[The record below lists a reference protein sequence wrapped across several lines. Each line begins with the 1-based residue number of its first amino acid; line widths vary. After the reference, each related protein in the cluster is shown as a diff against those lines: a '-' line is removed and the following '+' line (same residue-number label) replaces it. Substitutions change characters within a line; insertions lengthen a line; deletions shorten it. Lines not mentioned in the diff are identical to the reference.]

1 MTNPFK
7 KYRIDSLFFRSFA
20 VLMILVLL
28 CIAWA
33 SYRIS
38 SNSLVRTS
46 SHYQQLLLDELNN
59 EISTRLVM
67 IEQISLS
74 TSRDNELITFL
85 RDRQDEY
92 DRYRRSLSVE
102 HALANLTYSIPLI
115 QGIDLYMQRPLR
127 GDANSYIQFRSLD
140 DLANQ
145 DWAEALDNND
155 FAWSGKH
162 EIPSFQ
168 GDVPVLS
175 FARKIVEEDKYLGVL
190 VVHVKARE
198 IERLLAGHSSA
209 ANRMMIDTLG
219 EQTLEIGQTLGSAE
233 LSRWI
238 DVKSEQSGYVH
249 IRGDGGLD
257 DSLLV
262 YSKPAD
268 SHWML
273 VEITDWSEITSSS
286 FRLAF
291 VIGLIGIGAML
302 LVLLLTHYLSR
313 QFTKPIKQLVAA
325 MRMYFVDGNNVE
337 LPGDYENEFGYLF
350 SGYRKQN
357 ERIEELYRSLQ
368 RRYEQQRKA
377 EIEALQANINPHFL
391 YNMLDQLNWMAIEA
405 GQDELSRILELMGRM
420 FRIGLSKG
428 DSFIT
433 VNEELEHIRCYLEIQ
448 QLRWQA
454 GGGGELT
461 YDIHVPFA
469 LQELF
474 IPKLTLQPFIENAI
488 VHGFNARS
496 EGHVAVALEDRP
508 EQIRIVIEDNG
519 SGLKP
524 SAHLRPKRRTGG
536 YGIRNV
542 KERIAGY
549 FEGAY
554 GVELTEREE
563 GGARVV
569 ITLPRLLE
577 PPVPPVHDPFEIT
590 EGIEP
595 ATEGNSSWRQA
606 EGGF

>member
-7 KYRIDSLFFRSFA
+7 KFRIDSLFFYSFA
-20 VLMILVLL
+20 VLIVVVLA

-33 SYRIS
+33 SYSIS
-38 SNSLVRTS
+38 SNSLVQTS
-46 SHYQQLLLDELNN
+46 SHYQQQLLDELNN

-92 DRYRRSLSVE
+92 DRHRRSVSVE
-102 HALANLTYSIPLI
+102 RALANLTYSIPLI
-115 QGIDLYMQRPLR
+115 QGIDLYMERPLR
-127 GDANSYIQFRSLD
+127 GDATSYIQFRSLD
-140 DLANQ
+140 DLVNQ
-145 DWAEALDNND
+145 DWSEALAKND
-155 FAWSGKH
+155 FAWSREH

-198 IERLLAGHSSA
+198 IQELLAGHSAS

-219 EQTLEIGQTLGSAE
+219 QQTVKIGRVPEHAE
-233 LSRWI
+233 LSQWVG
-238 DVKSEQSGYVH
+238 VKSEQSGYVH
-249 IRGDGGLD
+249 IRSHDELGN
-257 DSLLV
+257 SLLV
-262 YSKPAD
+262 YSKLRD

-273 VEITDWSEITSSS
+273 VEISSWSQITDSS
-286 FRLAF
+286 FRLAL
-291 VIGLIGIGAML
+291 VIGLIGIGAVL

-313 QFTKPIKQLVAA
+313 QFTKPIKQLVTA
-325 MRMYFVDGNNVE
+325 MRMYFVSGSSGNHVD
-337 LPGDYENEFGYLF
+337 LPDDYQNEFGYLF
-350 SGYRKQN
+350 AGYRKQI

-420 FRIGLSKG
+420 FRIGLSNG

-454 GGGGELT
+454 GAGGELN
-461 YDIHVPFA
+461 YDIAVLFS

-474 IPKLTLQPFIENAI
+474 IPKLTLQPFVENAI

-496 EGHVAVALEDRP
+496 QGHISIALREKAGAL
-508 EQIRIVIEDNG
+508 QITIDDDG
-519 SGLKP
+519 SGLKQ
-524 SAHLRPKRRTGG
+524 AVDRKRERRTGG

-554 GVELTEREE
+554 GVTLSEREE
-563 GGARVV
+563 GGTRVV

-577 PPVPPVHDPFEIT
+577 PPVPSLKHAF
-590 EGIEP
+590 
-595 ATEGNSSWRQA
+595 AA
-606 EGGF
+606 ESAVEAVE